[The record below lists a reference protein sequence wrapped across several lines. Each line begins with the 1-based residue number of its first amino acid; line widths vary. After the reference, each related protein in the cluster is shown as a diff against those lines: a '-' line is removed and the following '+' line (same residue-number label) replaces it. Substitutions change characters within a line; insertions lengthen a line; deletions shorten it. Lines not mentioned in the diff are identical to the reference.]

1 MAITATLVL
10 ENGQK
15 MVFELY
21 PHYAPNTVNN
31 FATLANAGYYDGLI
45 FHRIIENFMVQGGCP
60 DGTGMGGP
68 GYKIKGE
75 FIRNGFKQNTLKH
88 NRGVISMAR
97 SALPNS
103 AGSQFFIMHKPSPHL
118 DGDYAAFGQLIEG
131 DEVLEQLATVA
142 TDRGDRPLVEQKI
155 SSIRCEATGEDVI
168 SVPEKY

>member
-103 AGSQFFIMHKPSPHL
+103 AGSQFFIMHKPSPYL